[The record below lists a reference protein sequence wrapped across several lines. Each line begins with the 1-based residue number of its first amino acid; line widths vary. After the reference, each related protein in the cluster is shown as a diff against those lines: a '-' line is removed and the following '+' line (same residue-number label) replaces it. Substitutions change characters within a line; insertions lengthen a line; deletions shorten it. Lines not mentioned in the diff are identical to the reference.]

1 MDIVLTAMEIRILG
15 SLIEKELSTPEY
27 YPLSLNALT
36 NACNQ
41 KSNREPVVNY
51 DEQTVAA
58 VVEQLEK
65 KELVWKTSV
74 GRVPKYEER
83 FTAGRNLVPRE
94 SAVMCV
100 LILRGPQTVGEIR
113 GRTTRLYAFQDL
125 QEVQVTLE
133 NLMEWGY
140 VRQLPRAPGHK
151 EARFCHLLDGQSQSA
166 LAQTATEAG
175 RSSDPYVARFEK
187 MEQNIAELRNELL
200 DLRKVFEAFK
210 TQFE

>member
-1 MDIVLTAMEIRILG
+1 MEIRVLG
-15 SLIEKELSTPEY
+15 SLIEKELATPEY

-83 FTAGRNLVPRE
+83 FAAGRNLVPRE
-94 SAVMCV
+94 SAAMCV
-100 LILRGPQTVGEIR
+100 LFLRGPQTLGEIR
-113 GRTTRLYAFQDL
+113 GRTTRLYPFQDL
-125 QEVQVTLE
+125 QEVQTTLD
-133 NLMEWGY
+133 NLVEWGY
-140 VRQLPRAPGHK
+140 VRRLPRMPGHK
-151 EARFCHLLDGQSQSA
+151 EARFCHLLDDQSQPA
-166 LAQTATEAG
+166 LAEVATEAV
-175 RSSDPYVARFEK
+175 RSDEPYIARLEK
-187 MEQNIAELRNELL
+187 MEQDIDRLRNELQ